1 MRWSGFGS
9 LAPGTWI
16 SSHTDRV
23 QQVKLLLDE
32 AGVREDSQVFL
43 SEYLAGGDLAT
54 LVRQAWDLDDVEREY
69 ETFLAGFTRQP
80 SDDPLVR
87 LTQLVHAWRRL
98 ALLDPALPKELLPT
112 EWIGARAVKLFH
124 RQHAKWLPDATR
136 EWGRI
141 SRQAR

>member
-1 MRWSGFGS
+1 MQWSGFGS
-9 LAPGTWI
+9 LAPGMWI

-23 QQVKLLLDE
+23 KDVELLLRE
-32 AGVREDSQVFL
+32 AGVQDDSQIFL
-43 SEYLAGGDLAT
+43 SEYLSGGDLAT

-69 ETFLAGFTRQP
+69 EAFLTAFARPP

-98 ALLDPALPKELLPT
+98 ALLDPALPKELLPAR
-112 EWIGARAVKLFH
+112 WIGTRAVKLFH
-124 RQHAKWLPDATR
+124 RQHAKWLPEATN